1 MECKEINS
9 LLIDF
14 VDKNLNQE
22 QTEVVQKH
30 LESCKSC
37 RQEVE
42 ELMVVMGEI
51 KQTGDENPSANL
63 RSNFMQMIEAE
74 KRKHVAVEAKPL
86 YRQNIQQHQHR
97 IRFMHPIYQV
107 AAGFAI
113 LIAGMMLG
121 LMINKSN
128 TGTNKAELSALKSE
142 VNSMK
147 QMVMLSKLNQPS
159 ASSRIQAVNYIEDIS
174 FPDQKVV
181 DALIETM
188 NTDDNSNVR
197 LAATTALSN
206 FADDQ
211 RVRTALIESLATQD
225 DPMVQIT
232 LINIMVGLREVNA
245 KKYIQRIAT
254 NDNTNE
260 NVKLIAQKSLD
271 ILT

>member
-14 VDKNLNQE
+14 VDKNLNQK
-22 QTEVVQKH
+22 QTELVQKH

-51 KQTGDENPSANL
+51 KQTEDKNPSANL

-74 KRKHVAVEAKPL
+74 KRKYVAVEAKPL

-97 IRFMHPIYQV
+97 IRFMHPIYQL

-147 QMVMLSKLNQPS
+147 QMVLLSKLNQPS